1 MSAGC
6 RSSKKWRGFL
16 SKRSS
21 ESFPSQDPVLA
32 KAYLQKFRSRRM
44 CGYVGLYKEYDAG
57 ELEEA
62 ILKQQSIDSV
72 ADLRR

>member
-1 MSAGC
+1 M
-6 RSSKKWRGFL
+6 
-16 SKRSS
+16 
-21 ESFPSQDPVLA
+21 LA

-44 CGYVGLYKEYDAG
+44 CGYVGMYKEYDPR

-72 ADLRR
+72 ADLMEIGE